1 MILWNF
7 LILYLQKSFL
17 SAFVLMVPKNVF
29 DTFFSRWCTSRSLT
43 SAYFKV
49 GRWTHSSRQNS
60 GWKFGQSIPYT
71 LPWWARWVVDRMLPQ
86 QHRILTL
93 DLLERL
99 VHKLHLCAG
108 KRTQAA
114 GEFSEVKSS
123 DLTFLVAHLY
133 SPRFFIC
140 ISLALVLTT
149 PCLYWQR
156 YNCWYRSVWSPWP
169 RVSQTPQHISTW
181 PKNLCFWWGACTDDC
196 CSFCQGVCI
205 SV

>member
-7 LILYLQKSFL
+7 WILYSQKSFL

-99 VHKLHLCAG
+99 VHKLHLCAVQENSSCWW
-108 KRTQAA
+108 TQWSEGQWLNDA
-114 GEFSEVKSS
+114 GSSPVFSQVFYLY
-123 DLTFLVAHLY
+123 LTCT
-133 SPRFFIC
+133 C
-140 ISLALVLTT
+140 IDNPMPVLTKVQ
-149 PCLYWQR
+149 LL
-156 YNCWYRSVWSPWP
+156 
-169 RVSQTPQHISTW
+169 I
-181 PKNLCFWWGACTDDC
+181 
-196 CSFCQGVCI
+196 
-205 SV
+205 

>member
-1 MILWNF
+1 MNSLQQAEFRLKIWAKHSVHSTLVGKVSCWQNVTTAAQNF
-7 LILYLQKSFL
+7 
-17 SAFVLMVPKNVF
+17 
-29 DTFFSRWCTSRSLT
+29 
-43 SAYFKV
+43 
-49 GRWTHSSRQNS
+49 NS
-60 GWKFGQSIPYT
+60 GFTWKVSPQIAFMCR
-71 LPWWARWVVDRMLPQ
+71 ARELK
-86 QHRILTL
+86 
-93 DLLERL
+93 LLVNSL
-99 VHKLHLCAG
+99 
-108 KRTQAA
+108 
-114 GEFSEVKSS
+114 KSS
-123 DLTFLVAHLY
+123 DLTMLVAHLY

-169 RVSQTPQHISTW
+169 RVSQTPQYISTW